1 MGPRWY
7 RLRAVRSRERVIHFA
22 IRVAAGISLLITL
35 GIVVILLSQSILFF
49 GSTEV
54 TLRSFFFDTVW
65 QPLIG
70 RFGILPLL
78 NATIMT
84 SLIAV
89 LTAMPVGLCV
99 AIYLSEYAGERS
111 RAILKPT
118 LEILAGIP
126 TVVYGYFAIAFI
138 TPLLRVLFGIF
149 DENIVQP
156 YNTAAAG
163 LAIGILILP
172 LIISLIE
179 DALSAIPNSLREAAY
194 GLGANKLQTSL
205 QVVVP
210 AAASGIVAGFIL
222 ALSRAIGET
231 MVVALA
237 AGAGPNFTFNPLKG
251 AETITGYIVRISG
264 GDIGYNTPDYN
275 SIFALALVLFVATLV
290 LNLISRRVV
299 NYFRESY
306 NE

>member
-1 MGPRWY
+1 MAKRF
-7 RLRAVRSRERVIHFA
+7 LLSAVRSRERLIQYA
-22 IRVAAGISLLITL
+22 IRVASSISLLITV
-35 GIVVILLSQSILFF
+35 GIVAILLSQSILFF
-49 GSTEV
+49 GDSEV
-54 TLRSFFFDTVW
+54 SIRAFLFDTVW

-78 NATIMT
+78 NATVMT

-89 LTAMPVGLCV
+89 LTALPIGLCV
-99 AIYLSEYAGERS
+99 AIYLSEYAGERP

-138 TPLLRVLFGIF
+138 TPLLRQVFGIF
-149 DENIVQP
+149 GEDIVQP
-156 YNTAAAG
+156 YNTASAG

-172 LIISLIE
+172 LITSLIE

-205 QVVVP
+205 QIVVP

-237 AGAGPNFTFNPLKG
+237 AGAGPNFTFNPLEG

-264 GDIGYNTPDYN
+264 GDVGYNTPDYN
-275 SIFALALVLFVATLV
+275 SIFALALVLFVATLI

-299 NYFRESY
+299 SHFQETYDE
-306 NE
+306 